1 METLIF
7 GALRNL
13 LEKRK
18 NKVPPAIAE
27 RIALRVR
34 TSRSIFIQ
42 LRIRTRKNNLQL
54 VVSTEKPIFGSSR
67 NSTGKLENN
76 VSDDNQSSNCFSRTD
91 LSEYL
96 RTPSDPY
103 AKE

>member
-1 METLIF
+1 METTIC
-7 GALRNL
+7 GSLRNS

-27 RIALRVR
+27 RIALCVR

-76 VSDDNQSSNCFSRTD
+76 VYDDNQSSNCFS
-91 LSEYL
+91 
-96 RTPSDPY
+96 
-103 AKE
+103 